1 MLLQAMRKI
10 QRKMDTNR
18 HEKERD
24 TDRLQWE
31 IVTME
36 GKKRETDQSG
46 IDQTMPRSPCDWV
59 TLLRVVM

>member
-1 MLLQAMRKI
+1 MRKI

-31 IVTME
+31 INDN
-36 GKKRETDQSG
+36 GRKKRD
-46 IDQTMPRSPCDWV
+46 
-59 TLLRVVM
+59 